1 MKRARIMKVVAKS
14 VAVAAVA
21 AVGIIGIGSAASQ
34 TSFASNEASS
44 PRSLYLQHCSKCHGA
59 DGRADTPK
67 GRETDAD
74 DLTSASTKR
83 ASTAKILRVITAG
96 KGDMPGFSKKL
107 TAAQIRQI
115 AGYIRTL

>member
-1 MKRARIMKVVAKS
+1 MKKAHIMKNSIKLFV
-14 VAVAAVA
+14 VAAVA
-21 AVGIIGIGSAASQ
+21 AVGAIGIGSAA
-34 TSFASNEASS
+34 TETGFASGEASS

-96 KGDMPGFSKKL
+96 KGDMPGFGKKL

>member
-1 MKRARIMKVVAKS
+1 MKKAHIMKIVAKS

-21 AVGIIGIGSAASQ
+21 AIGIIGIGSAATQ
-34 TSFASNEASS
+34 TGYASSEVSS

-96 KGDMPGFSKKL
+96 KGDMPGFSKKM
-107 TAAQIRQI
+107 TAAQIRQV